1 VILSLLWAG
10 CTGLAS
16 PVATHG
22 AGSGQGSLPEA
33 LRLAPSTEP
42 FSLSPAEPVGR
53 DDGTAL
59 SPVAAPAAGSLPPS
73 PSGGET
79 GSETLN
85 CTHVW
90 WFHGEEW
97 SLTYP
102 IPLPVYRYYQGRSR
116 GSERDYA
123 QYAVSDY
130 DRKILRDIGLWFLRS
145 GEERRYSRSET
156 ILNLLAFIQ
165 AFAYAPDNVSTG
177 YDEYPKYPVET
188 LVEQEG
194 DCEDTSILTVALLN
208 EMGVPAV
215 LLSFPGH
222 MAVGV
227 SWDEPLSLPAIRYQ
241 GVSYSYVDTTV
252 PGSSP
257 GEIPPVLR
265 DRPVTVYPMTQT
277 PRMEMSC
284 TSAVL
289 SSTPATTRY
298 QIHCHVENTG
308 SGKATG
314 SHLSIEV
321 LDSSPAPGGSPQE
334 PVSLDLTDFEEGASG
349 WAEHTLVVARNR
361 TTRVRCTLDGDN
373 FLPVVVTSEW
383 FSS

>member
-1 VILSLLWAG
+1 MILSLLWAG

-33 LRLAPSTEP
+33 FRLAPSPEP
-42 FSLSPAEPVGR
+42 VSLSPAEPVGR

-59 SPVAAPAAGSLPPS
+59 SPVVAPAAGSLPPS
-73 PSGGET
+73 LSGGEI

-90 WFHGEEW
+90 WFHGQEW
-97 SLTYP
+97 SIAYP
-102 IPLPVYRYYQGRSR
+102 IPIDVYRYYQGRSR

-145 GEERRYSRSET
+145 GEEHRFSRSDT
-156 ILNLLAFIQ
+156 ILNLLSFVQ
-165 AFAYAPDNVSTG
+165 AFPYAQDNVSTG

-188 LVEQEG
+188 LAEQDG
-194 DCEDTSILTVALLN
+194 DCEDTSILTTALLN
-208 EMGVPAV
+208 EMGVPTV

-227 SWDEPLSLPAIRYQ
+227 TWDEPLPLPAIRYQ
-241 GVSYSYVDTTV
+241 GVSYYYVDTTV

-265 DRPVTVYPMTQT
+265 EQPVTVFPMSQA

-284 TSAVL
+284 TSADL

-314 SHLSIEV
+314 SHLSFEV

-334 PVSLDLTDFEEGASG
+334 PASLDLTDFEEGASG
-349 WAEHTLVVARNR
+349 WAEHTLVVQRNR
-361 TTRVRCTLDGDN
+361 TARVRCTLSGDN